1 MENLTIVGSGP
12 AGLSAA
18 IYAARSGLEPLVI
31 EGFQPG
37 GQLTQTDAVENFPG
51 FPDGITGPDLMARM
65 RAQAEKFGVRFAMDE
80 AAGFSPA
87 AVAESAPCHTLNCLV
102 GGIVETRAL
111 IIATGAT
118 ARKLGLA
125 SEEKLYGRGVSG
137 CAVCDGAFFKEQ
149 PVVVVGGG
157 DTAVGDALYLSRM
170 CSHVTL
176 IHRRDSLRASKI
188 MAERALSNPKITV
201 VWDSVVEDVFDV
213 AKRAVTGVR
222 VKNVKTGVSS
232 DIAASGL
239 FVAIGHSPAT
249 AWLGGAVEL
258 DAEGYVI
265 ADMARTSVSG
275 VFAAGDV
282 ASRLYKQAVIA
293 ASAGCVA
300 ALAAE
305 EYLK

>member
-1 MENLTIVGSGP
+1 MENLTIAGSGP

-51 FPDGITGPDLMARM
+51 FPDGVAGPELMARM
-65 RAQAEKFGVRFAMDE
+65 RAQAEKFGARFVMDE
-80 AAGFSPA
+80 AAGFA
-87 AVAESAPCHTLNCLV
+87 AADSFHTLNCIA
-102 GGIVETRAL
+102 GGAVETRAL
-111 IIATGAT
+111 VIATGAT
-118 ARKLGLA
+118 ARKLGLPA
-125 SEEKLYGRGVSG
+125 EAKLYGRGVSG
-137 CAVCDGAFFKEQ
+137 CAVCDGAFFKGQ
-149 PVVVVGGG
+149 PVAVVGGG

-188 MAERALSNPKITV
+188 MVERALANPKITV

-213 AKRAVTGVR
+213 EKRAVTGLRVR
-222 VKNVKTGVSS
+222 NVKGGAESY
-232 DIAASGL
+232 IAASGL

-258 DAEGYVI
+258 DSEGYI
-265 ADMARTSVSG
+265 AADMARTSVPG